1 MLKQAIG
8 VEAEA
13 DVDQFTESAEIKSFD
28 SESALKIIDE
38 SGCEPQPIN
47 IPWPPSPAEAG
58 GIRIQ

>member
-13 DVDQFTESAEIKSFD
+13 DVDQFAESAEIKSFD
-28 SESALKIIDE
+28 LESVLKIIDE

-47 IPWPPSPAEAG
+47 IPWPPSSTETG